1 MSAGRRATVFL
12 AMATLFS
19 TVPALAQRDEQI
31 RELMKEGMILG
42 IAVTSSGEWVVS
54 SNALYR
60 SVDRGKAWTH
70 VGPQIDRGGALHV
83 AQDGSLYAFG
93 TSYFSPDGKV
103 MLPKEQYAV
112 SLYRSRDAG
121 ASWSTVHTW
130 KSHELE
136 PSAVLRTPKGSLLV
150 SSGAF
155 MSEKAMK
162 GVLRSTDDGKTWRLG
177 ASDAPW
183 VRSFEVAG
191 DGTLFAASD
200 GGVLVSTD
208 DGASWTPTSHKEMTL
223 AVRVLGNVLFAGAA
237 DGLYRSTDKGKT
249 WTAVNALQDRVTMP
263 LLLSKDEV
271 AVVAQPMSTPGI
283 TVLLSR
289 DAGQTWKEAAGKS
302 AAKTVELVYS
312 DGTAVYIGLNGLG
325 VLRWA
330 NGGSSFEKVFP

>member
-1 MSAGRRATVFL
+1 MSAGRRTTVFL
-12 AMATLFS
+12 AMAALFS

-31 RELMKEGMILG
+31 RELMKDSVILG
-42 IAVTSSGEWVVS
+42 FAATSSGEWVVS
-54 SNALYR
+54 SNGLYR
-60 SVDRGKAWTH
+60 SVDSGKAWKR

-93 TSYFSPDGKV
+93 TSFFSPDGKV

-121 ASWSTVHTW
+121 ASWSAVHTW

-136 PSAVLRTPKGSLLV
+136 PSAVLRTPKGTLLV

-177 ASDAPW
+177 GSDNPW

-191 DGTLFAASD
+191 DGTLLAASD

-223 AVRVLGNVLFAGAA
+223 AVRVLGHVLLAGAV
-237 DGLYRSTDKGKT
+237 DGLYRSTDQGKT
-249 WTAVNALQDRVTMP
+249 WTASDALKDRVTMP
-263 LLLSKDEV
+263 VVLAKDEV
-271 AVVAQPMSTPGI
+271 AVVAQPMNTPGI

-289 DAGQTWKEAAGKS
+289 DAGQRWKAAAGRI
-302 AAKTVELVYS
+302 APKTVDLVYS
-312 DGTAVYIGLNGLG
+312 DGTALYIGLNGHG
-325 VLRWA
+325 ILRWA